1 MQLADF
7 TFHFASH
14 FTSHFNYFPRAKRLT
29 RRFPQFPSTLRGRG
43 FALTQRSCRGGE
55 LPGLCDPERQRAAL
69 RLMSKGV
76 AAGVAAVLSLAAV
89 QAFAQGAGTA
99 AGTTTTASGASGNG
113 VFDLL
118 VGTYTGSGKSEGIY
132 VYRFDTGTGA
142 ITRLSSAQAVN
153 PSYLVVSKDR
163 QHVYAVNELP
173 GDNGPASQRGGIS
186 AFRFDPP
193 SGQLTFVNRVSS
205 DGNDPAYLV
214 LSPDGRYLLTA
225 NYSVASNPGGS
236 FAVFPLEGDRVD
248 PSLLTVHHDGSG
260 PVKGRQDNSHVH
272 STVFSPDGRY
282 LFAQDL
288 GADKVYSYKYTPDGS
303 RGLFGPTESRY
314 TLVKP
319 GSGPRH
325 LLFDQAGKHAY
336 LTTEMNASVL
346 VYDYDDGKLT
356 LIQTLPMTAPG
367 FKGKIGGGAIHMS
380 PDGRFLYATNRGDA
394 NEILTY
400 AVNPSNGH
408 LKLLGRNST
417 LGKTPREFAID
428 PTGRWLIVGNQDSD
442 SVYFFRRNPETGEL
456 ASDPKRL
463 EIGSPVDFK
472 FVSPS

>member
-1 MQLADF
+1 MHLADF
-7 TFHFASH
+7 TRFTRLAS
-14 FTSHFNYFPRAKRLT
+14 A
-29 RRFPQFPSTLRGRG
+29 LRVRG
-43 FALTQRSCRGGE
+43 FAPKQTSCRTAGPVRLHQSG
-55 LPGLCDPERQRAAL
+55 QRRILLRGFAASL
-69 RLMSKGV
+69 
-76 AAGVAAVLSLAAV
+76 AAVLSLTAAH
-89 QAFAQGAGTA
+89 AFAQSAGTA
-99 AGTTTTASGASGNG
+99 SGSS

-132 VYRFDTGTGA
+132 VYRFDAGTGA
-142 ITRLSSAQAVN
+142 TTRLASAQAVN

-173 GDNGPASQRGGIS
+173 GDNGPATQRGGIS
-186 AFRFDPP
+186 AFRFDPQ
-193 SGQLTFVNRVSS
+193 SGQLTFVNRVSC
-205 DGNDPAYLV
+205 DGNDPAYLAI
-214 LSPDGRYLLTA
+214 SPDGRYLLTA

-236 FAVFPLEGDRVD
+236 FAVFPLDGERVG
-248 PSLLTVHHDGSG
+248 PSVLTVHHDGSG

-288 GADKVYSYKYTPDGS
+288 GADKLYSYRYTPDGS

-325 LLFDQAGKHAY
+325 LIFDQAGKHAY
-336 LTTEMNASVL
+336 LTTEMNASVTM
-346 VYDYDDGKLT
+346 YDYDDGKLT
-356 LIQTLPMTAPG
+356 LRQTLPMTAPG
-367 FKGKIGGGAIHMS
+367 FKGKIGGGAIHLS

-394 NEILTY
+394 NEIVRY
-400 AVNPSNGH
+400 AVNPSDGH
-408 LKLLGRNST
+408 LKLLGRTST

-428 PTGRWLIVGNQDSD
+428 PTGHWLIVGNQDSD
-442 SVYFFRRNPETGEL
+442 SVYFFRRNVDTGEL
-456 ASDPKRL
+456 ASDPRRL

>member
-1 MQLADF
+1 MHLTDF
-7 TFHFASH
+7 TH
-14 FTSHFNYFPRAKRLT
+14 FPRVTSFARLT
-29 RRFPQFPSTLRGRG
+29 STLRIRSL
-43 FALTQRSCRGGE
+43 APTQTSCR
-55 LPGLCDPERQRAAL
+55 PIASDHFKPSRRS
-69 RLMSKGV
+69 RLMSKGA

-89 QAFAQGAGTA
+89 QAFAQGAGAA
-99 AGTTTTASGASGNG
+99 AGASTNASGASGNG

-132 VYRFDTGTGA
+132 VYRFDAGTGA

-153 PSYLVVSKDR
+153 PSYLVVSHDR

-205 DGNDPAYLV
+205 DGNDPAYLA

-248 PSLLTVHHDGSG
+248 PSVLTVHHDGGG

-282 LFAQDL
+282 LFTQDL
-288 GADKVYSYKYTPDGS
+288 GADKIYSYRYTPDGS

-325 LLFDQAGKHAY
+325 LIFDQAGKHAY
-336 LTTEMNASVL
+336 LTTEMNASVS

-356 LIQTLPMTAPG
+356 LRQTLPMTKPG
-367 FKGKIGGGAIHMS
+367 FKGKVGGGAIHLS

-400 AVNPSNGH
+400 AVDPSNGH
-408 LKLLGRNST
+408 LKLLARNST

-442 SVYFFRRNPETGEL
+442 SVYFFRRNPDTGEL

>member
-1 MQLADF
+1 M
-7 TFHFASH
+7 
-14 FTSHFNYFPRAKRLT
+14 N
-29 RRFPQFPSTLRGRG
+29 G
-43 FALTQRSCRGGE
+43 FA
-55 LPGLCDPERQRAAL
+55 A
-69 RLMSKGV
+69 
-76 AAGVAAVLSLAAV
+76 SLAAV
-89 QAFAQGAGTA
+89 LALSAAQAFAQSAGTA
-99 AGTTTTASGASGNG
+99 SDSS

-132 VYRFDTGTGA
+132 VYRFDAGTGA
-142 ITRLSSAQAVN
+142 TTRLASAQTVN

-173 GDNGPASQRGGIS
+173 GDNGPTTQRGGIS
-186 AFRFDPP
+186 AFRFDPR
-193 SGQLTFVNRVSS
+193 SGQLTFVNSVSS
-205 DGNDPAYLV
+205 DGNDPAYLAI
-214 LSPDGRYLLTA
+214 SPDGRYLLTA

-236 FAVFPLEGDRVD
+236 FAVFPLDGERVG
-248 PSLLTVHHDGSG
+248 PSVLTVHHDGSG

-288 GADKVYSYKYTPDGS
+288 GADKVYSYRYTPDGS

-325 LLFDQAGKHAY
+325 LIFDQAGKHAY
-336 LTTEMNASVL
+336 LTTEMNASVTM
-346 VYDYDDGKLT
+346 YDYDDGKLT
-356 LIQTLPMTAPG
+356 LRQTLPMTAPG
-367 FKGKIGGGAIHMS
+367 FKGKIGGGAIHLS

-394 NEILTY
+394 NEIVRY
-400 AVNPSNGH
+400 AVNPSDGH
-408 LKLLGRNST
+408 LKLLGRTST

-428 PTGRWLIVGNQDSD
+428 PTGRWLIVGNQNSD
-442 SVYFFRRNPETGEL
+442 SVYFFRRNLDTGEL

>member
-1 MQLADF
+1 MQLANF
-7 TFHFASH
+7 TH
-14 FTSHFNYFPRAKRLT
+14 FTRLTRFT
-29 RRFPQFPSTLRGRG
+29 RRFPSTIRVRSFGP
-43 FALTQRSCRGGE
+43 TQTSCRAVE
-55 LPGLCDPERQRAAL
+55 QAGLSQSGRDSGRHSRQP
-69 RLMSKGV
+69 RLMSKSV
-76 AAGVAAVLSLAAV
+76 AAGLAAVLSLAAA

-99 AGTTTTASGASGNG
+99 AGTSTTASDASGNG

-132 VYRFDTGTGA
+132 VYRFDAGTGA
-142 ITRLSSAQAVN
+142 ITRLASAQTVN
-153 PSYLVVSKDR
+153 PSYLVVSHDR

-205 DGNDPAYLV
+205 DGNDPAYLA
-214 LSPDGRYLLTA
+214 LSPDGRYLLAA

-236 FAVFPLEGDRVD
+236 FAVFPLEADRVD
-248 PSLLTVHHDGSG
+248 PSVLTVHHDGSG

-288 GADKVYSYKYTPDGS
+288 GADKIYSYRYTPDGS
-303 RGLFGPTESRY
+303 RGLFGPTEQRY

-325 LLFDQAGKHAY
+325 LIFDQAGKHAY
-336 LTTEMNASVL
+336 LTTEMNASVT

-356 LIQTLPMTAPG
+356 LRQTLPMTSPG
-367 FKGKIGGGAIHMS
+367 FKGKVGGGAIHLS
-380 PDGRFLYATNRGDA
+380 PDGRFLYATNRGDV

-400 AVNPSNGH
+400 AVNPSDGH

-442 SVYFFRRNPETGEL
+442 SVYFFRRNPDTGEL

>member
-7 TFHFASH
+7 TY
-14 FTSHFNYFPRAKRLT
+14 FTHLT
-29 RRFPQFPSTLRGRG
+29 RFTRRFPSTLRVRG
-43 FALTQRSCRGGE
+43 IAPTQTSCRAVGPVD
-55 LPGLCDPERQRAAL
+55 LSRSARP
-69 RLMSKGV
+69 RLISKGV
-76 AAGVAAVLSLAAV
+76 AASVAAVLSLAAA

-99 AGTTTTASGASGNG
+99 AGTSSAPSATASDASGNG

-142 ITRLSSAQAVN
+142 ITRLASAQTVN
-153 PSYLVVSKDR
+153 PSYLVVSHDR

-186 AFRFDPP
+186 AFRFDPT

-205 DGNDPAYLV
+205 DGNDPAYLA

-248 PSLLTVHHDGSG
+248 PSVLTVHHDGSG

-288 GADKVYSYKYTPDGS
+288 GADKIYSYRYTPDGS
-303 RGLFGPTESRY
+303 RGLFGPTEQRY

-325 LLFDQAGKHAY
+325 LIFDQAGKHAY
-336 LTTEMNASVL
+336 LTTEMNASVS

-356 LIQTLPMTAPG
+356 LRQTLPMTSPG
-367 FKGKIGGGAIHMS
+367 FKGKVGGGAIHLS

-394 NEILTY
+394 NEILSY
-400 AVNPSNGH
+400 AVNPSDGH
-408 LKLLGRNST
+408 LKLLGRTST

-442 SVYFFRRNPETGEL
+442 SAYFFRRNPDTGEL

>member
-7 TFHFASH
+7 TY
-14 FTSHFNYFPRAKRLT
+14 FTRLT
-29 RRFPQFPSTLRGRG
+29 RFSRRFPHLASTLRVRG
-43 FALTQRSCRGGE
+43 FAPTQRSCRGAG
-55 LPGLCDPERQRAAL
+55 PAGLSGSERQPGRAQ
-69 RLMSKGV
+69 LMSKGV
-76 AAGVAAVLSLAAV
+76 AAGVAAVLSFAAA
-89 QAFAQGAGTA
+89 QSFAQGAGTA
-99 AGTTTTASGASGNG
+99 AGTSTTASGASSNG

-205 DGNDPAYLV
+205 DGNDPAYLA

-236 FAVFPLEGDRVD
+236 FAVFPLKGDRVD
-248 PSLLTVHHDGSG
+248 PSVLTVHHDGGG

-288 GADKVYSYKYTPDGS
+288 GADKIYSYRYTPDGS

-325 LLFDQAGKHAY
+325 LIFDQAGKHAY
-336 LTTEMNASVL
+336 LTTEMNASVS

-356 LIQTLPMTAPG
+356 LRQTLPMTQPG
-367 FKGKIGGGAIHMS
+367 FKGKVGGGAIHMS

-400 AVNPSNGH
+400 AVNPSDGH

-428 PTGRWLIVGNQDSD
+428 PTGGWLIVGNQDSD
-442 SVYFFRRNPETGEL
+442 SVYFFRRNPDTGEL

>member
-1 MQLADF
+1 MHLADF
-7 TFHFASH
+7 TRFTRLAS
-14 FTSHFNYFPRAKRLT
+14 A
-29 RRFPQFPSTLRGRG
+29 LRVRG
-43 FALTQRSCRGGE
+43 FAPKQTSCRTAGPVRLHQSG
-55 LPGLCDPERQRAAL
+55 QRRILLRGFAASL
-69 RLMSKGV
+69 
-76 AAGVAAVLSLAAV
+76 AAVLSLTAAH
-89 QAFAQGAGTA
+89 AFAQSAGTA
-99 AGTTTTASGASGNG
+99 SGSS

-132 VYRFDTGTGA
+132 VYRFDAGTGA
-142 ITRLSSAQAVN
+142 TTRLASAQAVN

-173 GDNGPASQRGGIS
+173 GDNGPATQRGGIS
-186 AFRFDPP
+186 AFRFDPQ
-193 SGQLTFVNRVSS
+193 SGQLTFVNRVSC
-205 DGNDPAYLV
+205 DGNDPAYLAI
-214 LSPDGRYLLTA
+214 SPDGRYLLTA

-236 FAVFPLEGDRVD
+236 FAVFPLDGERVG
-248 PSLLTVHHDGSG
+248 PSVLTVHHDGSG

-288 GADKVYSYKYTPDGS
+288 GADKLYSYRYTPDGS

-325 LLFDQAGKHAY
+325 LIFDQAGKHAY
-336 LTTEMNASVL
+336 LTTEMNASVTM
-346 VYDYDDGKLT
+346 YDYDDGKLT
-356 LIQTLPMTAPG
+356 LRQTLPMTAPG
-367 FKGKIGGGAIHMS
+367 FKGKIGGGAIHLS

-394 NEILTY
+394 NEIVRY
-400 AVNPSNGH
+400 AINPSDGH
-408 LKLLGRNST
+408 LKLLGRTST

-428 PTGRWLIVGNQDSD
+428 PTGHWLIVGNQDSD
-442 SVYFFRRNPETGEL
+442 SVYFFRRNVDTGEL
-456 ASDPKRL
+456 ASDPRRL

>member
-7 TFHFASH
+7 TH
-14 FTSHFNYFPRAKRLT
+14 FPRLTLFT
-29 RRFPQFPSTLRGRG
+29 RRFPSVFYAP
-43 FALTQRSCRGGE
+43 C
-55 LPGLCDPERQRAAL
+55 PGLRFHANIVPRRWAGAFVSSGRHPGRP

-76 AAGVAAVLSLAAV
+76 AAGVAAVLSLAAA

-99 AGTTTTASGASGNG
+99 AGTSTTASGASDNG

-142 ITRLSSAQAVN
+142 ITRLASAQTVN
-153 PSYLVVSKDR
+153 PSYLVVSHDR

-205 DGNDPAYLV
+205 DGNDPAYLA

-236 FAVFPLEGDRVD
+236 FAVFPLKGDRVD
-248 PSLLTVHHDGSG
+248 PSVLTVHHDGSG

-288 GADKVYSYKYTPDGS
+288 GADKIYSYRYTPDGS
-303 RGLFGPTESRY
+303 RGLFGPTESALY
-314 TLVKP
+314 
-319 GSGPRH
+319 
-325 LLFDQAGKHAY
+325 AGETRFRA
-336 LTTEMNASVL
+336 A
-346 VYDYDDGKLT
+346 
-356 LIQTLPMTAPG
+356 
-367 FKGKIGGGAIHMS
+367 S
-380 PDGRFLYATNRGDA
+380 PDLRSGRQACLPHDR
-394 NEILTY
+394 NEC
-400 AVNPSNGH
+400 
-408 LKLLGRNST
+408 
-417 LGKTPREFAID
+417 
-428 PTGRWLIVGNQDSD
+428 VG
-442 SVYFFRRNPETGEL
+442 VGV
-456 ASDPKRL
+456 RL
-463 EIGSPVDFK
+463 
-472 FVSPS
+472 

>member
-1 MQLADF
+1 MHLADF
-7 TFHFASH
+7 TRF
-14 FTSHFNYFPRAKRLT
+14 T
-29 RRFPQFPSTLRGRG
+29 RRASALRVRG
-43 FALTQRSCRGGE
+43 FAPTQTSCR
-55 LPGLCDPERQRAAL
+55 
-69 RLMSKGV
+69 
-76 AAGVAAVLSLAAV
+76 AAGPVRLHQSGQRRILLNGFAASLAAV
-89 QAFAQGAGTA
+89 LALSAGQAFAQSAGTA
-99 AGTTTTASGASGNG
+99 SDSS

-132 VYRFDTGTGA
+132 VYRFDAGTGA
-142 ITRLSSAQAVN
+142 TTRLASAQTVN

-173 GDNGPASQRGGIS
+173 GDNGPATQRGGIS
-186 AFRFDPP
+186 AFRFDPR
-193 SGQLTFVNRVSS
+193 SGQLTFVNSVSS
-205 DGNDPAYLV
+205 DGNDPAYLAI
-214 LSPDGRYLLTA
+214 SPDGRYLLTA

-236 FAVFPLEGDRVD
+236 FAVFPLDGERVG
-248 PSLLTVHHDGSG
+248 PSVLTVHHDGSG

-288 GADKVYSYKYTPDGS
+288 GADKIYSYRYTPDGS

-325 LLFDQAGKHAY
+325 LIFDQAGKHAY
-336 LTTEMNASVL
+336 LTTEMNASVS

-356 LIQTLPMTAPG
+356 LRQTLPMTAPG
-367 FKGKIGGGAIHMS
+367 FKGKVGGGAIHMS

-394 NEILTY
+394 NEIVRY
-400 AVNPSNGH
+400 AVNPSDGH
-408 LKLLGRNST
+408 LKLLGRTST

-428 PTGRWLIVGNQDSD
+428 PTGRWLIVGNQNSD
-442 SVYFFRRNPETGEL
+442 SVYFFRRNLDTGEL